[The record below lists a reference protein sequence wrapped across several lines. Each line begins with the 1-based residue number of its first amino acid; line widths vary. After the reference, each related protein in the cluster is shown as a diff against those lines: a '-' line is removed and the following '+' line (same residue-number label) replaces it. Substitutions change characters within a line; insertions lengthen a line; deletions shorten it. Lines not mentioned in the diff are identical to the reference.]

1 MTLTDLFLIR
11 NFLSKVVVRGVEE
24 DQLLALIDRIDGV
37 LEASVKQSAA

>member
-37 LEASVKQSAA
+37 LEVSVKQSAA